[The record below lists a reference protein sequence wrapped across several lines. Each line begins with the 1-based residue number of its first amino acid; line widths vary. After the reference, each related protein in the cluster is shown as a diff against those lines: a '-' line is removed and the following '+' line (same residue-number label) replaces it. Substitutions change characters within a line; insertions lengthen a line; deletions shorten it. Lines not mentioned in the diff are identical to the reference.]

1 VCEMSSYRQPFSR
14 AVYAAKKTASTSKP
28 VPESLRAKVDMTKV
42 TLEVMK
48 PWIATRVTELLGV
61 EDEVLIGMIIVLL
74 EESKVH
80 ANALHIREQLSTF
93 LEKHTDEF
101 MVELW
106 DLLAS
111 AQANPSGVPA
121 KFLAD
126 KARDI
131 ERSNA
136 AAEKMRRNQDE
147 YARRKRDDARGG
159 RFDDR
164 RRRPYDR
171 RDRRSRSRSRERTRR
186 ESRSPPR
193 REEQRRER
201 PSRWEVDG
209 KGDAPK
215 VRSADET

>member
-1 VCEMSSYRQPFSR
+1 MSSYRQPFSR
-14 AVYAAKKTASTSKP
+14 AVSSTKKTAVASASARA
-28 VPESLRAKVDMTKV
+28 VPESLRTKVDMTKV

-48 PWIATRVTELLGV
+48 PWITVRVTELLGV

-80 ANALHIREQLSTF
+80 PNALHIREQLSTF
-93 LEKHTDEF
+93 LEKHTDVF

-106 DLLAS
+106 ELLAS

-121 KFLAD
+121 KFIAE
-126 KARDI
+126 KAQDI

-136 AAEKMRRNQDE
+136 AAERMRKNQDE
-147 YARRKRDDARGG
+147 HARRKREDARGR
-159 RFDDR
+159 RFEDR
-164 RRRPYDR
+164 RNRPYDR

-193 REEQRRER
+193 REQKRER
-201 PSRWEVDG
+201 SSRWEADD
-209 KGDAPK
+209 KDAG
-215 VRSADET
+215 RRAQSYDEH